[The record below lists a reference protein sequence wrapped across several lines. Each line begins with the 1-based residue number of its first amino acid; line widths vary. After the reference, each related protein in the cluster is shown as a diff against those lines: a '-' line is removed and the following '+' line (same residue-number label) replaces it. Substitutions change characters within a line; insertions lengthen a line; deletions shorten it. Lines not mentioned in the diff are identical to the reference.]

1 MSTVH
6 GALHMP
12 DLSAAAPA
20 APVAPAAPAT
30 PAAPA
35 APAPCCCPPTLKIRA
50 LIQIM
55 LQTRAI
61 AAGAASYNSK
71 ILVAPRS

>member
-12 DLSAAAPA
+12 DLSAATPA
-20 APVAPAAPAT
+20 APAAPAT

-55 LQTRAI
+55 LQTKAI
-61 AAGAASYNSK
+61 AAGAASHNSK

>member
-20 APVAPAAPAT
+20 APATPAT

-55 LQTRAI
+55 LQTKAI
-61 AAGAASYNSK
+61 AAGAASHNSK